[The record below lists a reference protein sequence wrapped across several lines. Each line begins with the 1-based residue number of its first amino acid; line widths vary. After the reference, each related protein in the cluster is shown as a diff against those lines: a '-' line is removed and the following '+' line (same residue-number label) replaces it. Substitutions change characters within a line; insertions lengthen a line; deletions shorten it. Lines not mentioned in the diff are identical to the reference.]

1 MSEKPYEPVH
11 SEGFDERTLIER
23 EKRNSSRTTSR
34 STFSMTVNPGQIEGV
49 GSNISQTGAYFVTCD
64 EISVELLIRDDFG
77 ERIVPGRIVRIET
90 VSEGSNGVAIQFE
103 TRLLD
108 V

>member
-1 MSEKPYEPVH
+1 MSEKPYESAPFE
-11 SEGFDERTLIER
+11 SQDERTLIER
-23 EKRNSSRTTSR
+23 EKRHSSRKSSR
-34 STFSMTVNPGQIEGV
+34 STFSMMVQDCQIDGV

-64 EISVELLIRDDFG
+64 DISVELIIRDGHG
-77 ERIVPGRIVRIET
+77 ERKVPGKIVRIET
-90 VSEGSNGVAIQFE
+90 VSEGSSGVAIRFE